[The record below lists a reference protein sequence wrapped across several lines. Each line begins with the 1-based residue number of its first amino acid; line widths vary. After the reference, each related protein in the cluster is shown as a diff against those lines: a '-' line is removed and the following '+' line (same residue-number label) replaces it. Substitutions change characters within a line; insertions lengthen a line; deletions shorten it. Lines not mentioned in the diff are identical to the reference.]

1 MISNPRFWIPVA
13 CSFFL
18 TLGAII
24 LGAASAG
31 AGHGS
36 YLPVMVL
43 FPFAM
48 LLSGFLELSFPYFIA
63 FSAVQ
68 FPIYG
73 VFVGQG
79 SVKGRFG
86 FSLLLVLLVHG
97 IAVAG
102 VFLFSRQG
110 AW

>member
-18 TLGAII
+18 TLAGVI

-31 AGHGS
+31 AGHGN
-36 YLPVMVL
+36 YLPVMIL

-48 LLSGFLELSFPYFIA
+48 LVTGFLELGFPYLIA
-63 FSAVQ
+63 LSAVQ

-73 VFVGQG
+73 VLIGQG

-86 FSLLLVLLVHG
+86 SRLLLVLLIHG
-97 IAVAG
+97 IGVAL
-102 VFLFSRQG
+102 VLLFAERG